1 MARTGSRSVKRMLC
15 VGHGERCF
23 ACGGRGRVG
32 RAPRSGALKPGVGP
46 CPVCRGRGRARVVEA
61 DSGR

>member
-1 MARTGSRSVKRMLC
+1 MERIGFRGGKRILC
-15 VGHGERCF
+15 VGRGERCF

-32 RAPRSGALKPGVGP
+32 LVPRRTLGELGVYR

-61 DSGR
+61 DDER